1 MGNLSLDIGLRSLLT
16 AQSSL
21 ETIGHN
27 VANASTPGY
36 SRQDV
41 LTSAAPGFK
50 LRGLMMGRGVQA
62 DVIQRTVDMLLHNRL
77 VRQSSSLGRLNAR
90 LENLSELESYVGS
103 TGDAGVPARLSKL
116 FADLSTLSTSPSDP
130 LLRSGAVQSADDLSS
145 QINQIAGNVQQ
156 LRKDTVGALRVAV
169 DTANTLARKIG
180 DLNQKIP
187 QIEGGGMPANDLR
200 DQRDQAVRELSELV
214 AVQVVEE
221 PFGAVRVLVGGHM
234 FVSPTKV
241 GELSVDSDPATG
253 ETALRMGAKGPLI
266 DLQGGRVG
274 GLLELLEDDLPALS
288 GKLDQYA
295 KQLALQFNRAHT
307 TGVAGSGPFT
317 LLTSN
322 NPIQDTNQ
330 SGFLGDELIAKAGL
344 PFDVKSGALYVN
356 VTELASGSVTQRKL
370 EISATKT
377 SVDDLI
383 DALDSIPGLNAKLDP
398 QGRLQVFGDPG
409 FGFDFASRLDPDP
422 DALGS
427 FGGGQATISTPAE
440 PFALAL
446 GDTLDL
452 SGPLGSFSV
461 AFAPADFAQMGAAT
475 AEELAAVLNA
485 DANVQAN
492 GLVATASHGRLV
504 LQTQGSGTS
513 QTFTVDGGSALAAL
527 GLAPGT
533 TVSGQSTPVSAALS
547 GTYTGDAS
555 GTWTIQPLGNG
566 TVGTTSGLAVSV
578 FDGAGKLVAT
588 VDVGAGYTPGDEIEL
603 SDGVRLSL
611 GAGELSA
618 IHGDFLAFDVIADA
632 DETDVLA
639 ALGLNVMFTG
649 DDADTLA
656 VHKDL
661 LADPSRLATGL
672 GTASGDAQN
681 LLRMLALDHAAVE
694 GLDSETLSEHYAGIS
709 GDIALEIG
717 AATSTREAEQL
728 LLDNL
733 ESRRD
738 QLSGVNV
745 DEELVKMIE
754 QEQAYAA
761 ASEFLRVVSDLQT
774 ELLNIL

>member
-62 DVIQRTVDMLLHNRL
+62 DVVQRTVDMLLHNRL
-77 VRQSSSLGRLNAR
+77 VRQSSSLGRLDAR
-90 LENLSELESYVGS
+90 LENLTELESYVGS
-103 TGDAGVPARLSKL
+103 TGDQGVPARLAKL
-116 FADLSTLSTSPSDP
+116 FADFSTLSTSPADP
-130 LLRSGAVQSADDLSS
+130 LLRSGAVQSASDLASTL
-145 QINQIAGNVQQ
+145 NQIAGNVQQ

-169 DTANTLARKIG
+169 DTANTLAKKIG

-241 GELSVDSDPATG
+241 GELRVDSDPATG
-253 ETALRMGAKGPLI
+253 ETALRMGANGPLI

-274 GLLELLEDDLPALS
+274 GLLELLEEDLPSLS

-295 KQLALQFNRAHT
+295 AQLALEFNRAHT

-317 LLTSN
+317 LLTSQN
-322 NPIQDTNQ
+322 AIVDTNQ
-330 SGFLGDELIAKAGL
+330 SGFLGDELLAKAGL

-356 VTELASGSVTQRKL
+356 VTELATGAVTQRKL
-370 EISATKT
+370 AIDAAKT

-383 DALDSIPGLNAKLDP
+383 GALDSIPGLNAKLDP
-398 QGRLQVFGDPG
+398 QGHLQVFGDPG
-409 FGFDFASRLDPDP
+409 FGFEFAPRLDPDP
-422 DALGS
+422 DELGS
-427 FGGGQATISTPAE
+427 FGGGQATLSTPAG

-461 AFAPADFAQMGAAT
+461 AFAPGDFAQLGAAT

-485 DANVQAN
+485 DANFQAN

-504 LQTQGSGTS
+504 LQSQGSGPS
-513 QTFTVDGGSALAAL
+513 QSFTVDGGGALGAL

-533 TVSGQSTPVSAALS
+533 TVVGQATPVSAALS
-547 GTYTGDAS
+547 GVYTGEAS
-555 GTWTIQPLGNG
+555 GTWTIQPQGDG
-566 TVGTTSGLAVSV
+566 IVGTTAGLAISV

-588 VDVGAGYTPGDEIEL
+588 LDVGAGYTPGDELEL
-603 SDGVRLSL
+603 PDGVRLSL

-618 IHGDFLAFDVIADA
+618 SQGDFLAFDVIADS

-639 ALGLNVMFTG
+639 ALGLNVLFTG
-649 DDADTLA
+649 ADADTLA
-656 VHKDL
+656 VHESL
-661 LADPSRLATGL
+661 LSDPGRLATGL

-681 LLRMLALDHAAVE
+681 LLRMLT
-694 GLDSETLSEHYAGIS
+694 LDSTAVAGLGGETLSEHYAGLS
-709 GDIALEIG
+709 GDVALEIN

-728 LLDNL
+728 LLDSL
-733 ESRRD
+733 QTRRD

-761 ASEFLRVVSDLQT
+761 ASQFLRVVNDLQT